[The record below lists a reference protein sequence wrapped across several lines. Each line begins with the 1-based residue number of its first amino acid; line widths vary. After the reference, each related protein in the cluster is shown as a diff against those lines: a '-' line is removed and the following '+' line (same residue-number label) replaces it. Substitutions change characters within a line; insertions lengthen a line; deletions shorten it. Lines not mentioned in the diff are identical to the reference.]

1 MGLSRQKYW
10 SELPCPTPGDLPNP
24 GIKPRSPAFH
34 ADSLPTAPTY
44 LNLFVGIVNG
54 IVSRTSLPNFLV
66 LVYKNAMDFCVLLLN
81 PETLLYGKA
90 QR

>member
-1 MGLSRQKYW
+1 MYSSSVSLGSF
-10 SELPCPTPGDLPNP
+10 
-24 GIKPRSPAFH
+24 IPRYFII
-34 ADSLPTAPTY
+34 
-44 LNLFVGIVNG
+44 FVAMVNG